1 MNVVPPTS
9 DGIGSAVAAL
19 RSGAIVAY
27 PTETLYGLGVDPRN
41 DKALELLFRAKR
53 RGKDKPVLLVI
64 DSTAQLEGLAI
75 ISLKAQRLI
84 DHFWP
89 GPLSLL
95 LPLRQDGTAYL
106 SGAGN
111 KVCVRC
117 PSCETARALCRQF
130 GGPIT
135 STSANLEG
143 RPPARAIAELDVPGI
158 AVAIDGGVLAES
170 PPSTVFDAETGCVL
184 REGVIP
190 ESALRMVG

>member
-9 DGIGSAVAAL
+9 DGIGAAVEAL

-27 PTETLYGLGVDPRN
+27 PTETFYGLGVDPRN
-41 DKALELLFRAKR
+41 HEALALLFRVKR
-53 RGKDKPVLLVI
+53 RGKDKPVLLVV
-64 DSTAQLEGLAI
+64 DGAAQLEEVAI
-75 ISLKAQRLI
+75 ISGKAQRFI

-95 LPLRQDGTAYL
+95 LPSKQKETAYL
-106 SGAGN
+106 SGADN

-117 PSCETARALCRQF
+117 PSCETARVLCRQF

-135 STSANLEG
+135 STSANIEG

-170 PPSTVFDAETGCVL
+170 PPSTVFDPETGCVL